1 MHSNR
6 VFRLPV
12 TRTVW
17 GLPMSA
23 RITIWWRPTTVQTQP
38 RPSTRRGH
46 CLAFY
51 VIVQLIYYLLSA
63 TNVLLTIQ
71 RTTRCP
77 RQLAHASRSTL
88 SFYSSLSL
96 PLWDYLPPQELLSS
110 VLAIQARVL
119 KYAVPSISSMEHQLY
134 FSQVGALSLKNC
146 LSYYCSFTTPEWGW
160 PWWSHLSRPR
170 PYVSPVR
177 GKCACWPVLSSS
189 LTEANGWQLH
199 RITSCPNNLIFC
211 PLPSRLR
218 YSLIHASLASGNLPQ
233 KGEGR
238 SALLPSYYWLTT
250 CYTGVR

>member
-1 MHSNR
+1 MLLYS
-6 VFRLPV
+6 
-12 TRTVW
+12 W
-17 GLPMSA
+17 
-23 RITIWWRPTTVQTQP
+23 
-38 RPSTRRGH
+38 ST
-46 CLAFY
+46 
-51 VIVQLIYYLLSA
+51 IYYLLL
-63 TNVLLTIQ
+63 TCYLTIQ

-110 VLAIQARVL
+110 VLAIQTRVL
-119 KYAVPSISSMEHQLY
+119 KYAVPSISSMEHQQY
-134 FSQVGALSLKNC
+134 FSQVGVLSLKNC

-233 KGEGR
+233 KRWGKISPAPFVLLADNMLYRGPVELHTPQESLKSPSQGR
-238 SALLPSYYWLTT
+238 V
-250 CYTGVR
+250 VRIREYLD